1 MIELSKMTIPVK
13 GKQFAIY
20 SLQRI
25 NSLGGAGG
33 EGREREK
40 GGNKHG
46 SVTAAERALDLHG
59 KDVPGNLRES

>member
-25 NSLGGAGG
+25 NSLGGGG
-33 EGREREK
+33 GKREK
-40 GGNKHG
+40 EGNKHG